1 MHKICELENIA
12 IENIQI
18 ETQKKKAK
26 RRENERSPVSWG
38 KKSRVN
44 GIV

>member
-18 ETQKKKAK
+18 ETQKKAK

-38 KKSRVN
+38 KN
-44 GIV
+44 QE